1 MITLAYNIDPL
12 LQDPGNPALQALAD
26 AIPDLVQA
34 LPNLRHLAF
43 TEDTTLKIDWNS
55 TQDGAEAIDSQ
66 LIVES
71 PIAALPL
78 ELISLKVSAWFW
90 ENPASARRKALVQ
103 GLATNSVNLWVTTNP
118 KATITGNGLQT
129 ILVSSASQLLNR
141 SHYPQKRFGKAGIPN
156 WAGAAAIIVPHQ
168 QDRETLISIFPQL
181 ESSFKVVYPALE
193 EPVQPL
199 TWSEQEQLKLRY
211 SIGRDFFLYAG
222 EISAEQ
228 ELVHLLKAYS
238 LVKKWLMTGMP
249 LILAGPATDWT
260 PKFEKML
267 LNYKYRSDVSVYTDL
282 AQKEL
287 SELVAGAYALIHP
300 AATTEHTSAI
310 QWAFSAGTPVIAS
323 ESKEMLEFC
332 RDAAQ
337 LAPAGDIDQLAHA
350 MMVLYKDEYLRSNLI
365 SRGQERAASQNRKN
379 TLQQY
384 KAVIMGLLGDNG

>member
-1 MITLAYNIDPL
+1 MNTLAYNIDPL

-26 AIPDLVQA
+26 AIPDLILG
-34 LPNLRHLAF
+34 LPDFRHLAI
-43 TEDTTLKIDWNS
+43 TEDTSLKIDWNS
-55 TQDGAEAIDSQ
+55 TRDGAEPIDSQ
-66 LIVES
+66 LTRES
-71 PIAALPL
+71 SGAALPL

-90 ENPASARRKALVQ
+90 ENPASARRKSLVQ
-103 GLATNSVNLWVTTNP
+103 ALSTNSVNLWFTTNP
-118 KATITGNGLQT
+118 PATISANGVKT
-129 ILVSSASQLLNR
+129 ILVSTAIQLLNR
-141 SHYPQKRFGKAGIPN
+141 SNYPKKRFGKPGIPK
-156 WAGAAAIIVPHQ
+156 WAGAAAIIVPHH

-181 ESSFKVVYPALE
+181 ENTTHAIFPAFE

-211 SIGRDFFLYAG
+211 SGGRDFFLYAG

-249 LILAGPATDWT
+249 LILAGPASEWT

-267 LNYKYRSDVSVYTDL
+267 LTYKYRSDVSVYTDL

-300 AATTEHTSAI
+300 AATTEYTSAL

-332 RDAAQ
+332 REAAQ
-337 LAPAGDIDQLAHA
+337 LSPAGDIDQLAHA
-350 MMVLYKDEYLRSNLI
+350 MMILYKDEYLRSNLI
-365 SRGQERAASQNRKN
+365 TKGQERSSLQNRQN
-379 TLQQY
+379 TLLQY